1 MISMVSRAAA
11 RAGGVAARSLMAMA
25 ALLAAVFV
33 LAGLSLPGTAAAQP
47 VARPISGT
55 FADGATFSGSYTYDA
70 ATGAV
75 TNVSISVGAGGG
87 GPASTMVSGYR
98 YTSGDLVFCSSAPC
112 VGSGDRY
119 LYLSDAVTAPSGG
132 GVEGPCSSVGPA
144 TTVTSRP
151 YVLV

>member
-87 GPASTMVSGYR
+87 GTG
-98 YTSGDLVFCSSAPC
+98 TGTG
-112 VGSGDRY
+112 VGAG
-119 LYLSDAVTAPSGG
+119 AGAGG
-132 GVEGPCSSVGPA
+132 RRFFNRDMIHS
-144 TTVTSRP
+144 
-151 YVLV
+151 